1 MKWIPP
7 GMLDRPSKILQW
19 HQRIALSAYQSFR
32 LMLLSFEKVIP
43 KGMKKAKLK
52 TLKCPNAKSGD
63 FGWEPNMY
71 ILAHNPLELID
82 RTHQIVASL

>member
-1 MKWIPP
+1 MNDAKTAIININP
-7 GMLDRPSKILQW
+7 MANDSKIDETKIRTLCEQ
-19 HQRIALSAYQSFR
+19 LGYSFATSSKGKISGTHTK
-32 LMLLSFEKVIP
+32 LDVILD
-43 KGMKKAKLK
+43 K
-52 TLKCPNAKSGD
+52 GD